1 MNHHP
6 QFQKLVVRARHEAP
20 LPAAIVYPCDR
31 DSVQLAFSGEFAGYL
46 APVLVGPETR
56 IRELAG
62 KAGFNI
68 GRLTV
73 VDTPDDP
80 RIAAMRAAELARDG
94 KVAALIKGNLGI
106 DDMLS
111 PVVAPDSGLRT
122 STRLTH
128 AFFLDMPGLDRGLL
142 LADAHLNVN
151 PPLAA
156 KRDIVLNTV
165 QLALAL
171 GIAAPKVG
179 LLAAMDGASPAF
191 PSTAEALA
199 LKEMAAQGVIA
210 GAVVDG
216 PFTPETALSADAARN
231 NGVRSEVAGRV
242 DVLIAPGMEAAVMV
256 LKTLQVL
263 THGLAAGLVLGAK
276 VPIVVPAR
284 GDSMET
290 RMASCVL
297 ALLMAARLRASLQ
310 GASGAPAKSPEAIT
324 PAAA

>member
-6 QFQKLVVRARHEAP
+6 QFQKLIVRARHEAP
-20 LPAAIVYPCDR
+20 LPAAVVYPCDR

-46 APVLVGPETR
+46 A
-56 IRELAG
+56 
-62 KAGFNI
+62 
-68 GRLTV
+68 
-73 VDTPDDP
+73 
-80 RIAAMRAAELARDG
+80 
-94 KVAALIKGNLGI
+94 LG
-106 DDMLS
+106 M
-111 PVVAPDSGLRT
+111 
-122 STRLTH
+122 
-128 AFFLDMPGLDRGLL
+128 
-142 LADAHLNVN
+142 
-151 PPLAA
+151 
-156 KRDIVLNTV
+156 
-165 QLALAL
+165 
-171 GIAAPKVG
+171 AAPKVG

-256 LKTLQVL
+256 LKTLQAL

-284 GDSMET
+284 G
-290 RMASCVL
+290 
-297 ALLMAARLRASLQ
+297 
-310 GASGAPAKSPEAIT
+310 
-324 PAAA
+324 